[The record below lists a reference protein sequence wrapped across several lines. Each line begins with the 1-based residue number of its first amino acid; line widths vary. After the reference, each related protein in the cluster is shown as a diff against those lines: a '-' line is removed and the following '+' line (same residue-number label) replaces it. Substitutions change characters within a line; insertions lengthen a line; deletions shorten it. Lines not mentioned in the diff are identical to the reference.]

1 MKIRFE
7 KSKVNSLFVLIG
19 FILTF
24 YSSACLWNENNLRNY
39 ILCSAIIIFLSVII
53 FLTQPISINKII
65 NNRYVLWV
73 IVTYVI
79 FEAYGFLRLKAGQ
92 FNWDFILV
100 SGVLQIS
107 LTIMLM
113 TLKDNNEVITTY
125 CIASLISIVI
135 VCINMVLKGSIRLS
149 NIRLGSS
156 FGVELSGNRNTV
168 ATIIGILLIPV
179 TYMTLKY
186 KKFRIVLLP
195 ISVFAAGC
203 MLLTGSK
210 KGIVVLVLIMI
221 MLFISDRG
229 SVKYL
234 IFPFIVLLGVYAVF
248 SVPVLYNVIGFRLKD
263 MFATLGIG
271 TAVTSAQSTYI
282 RNSFIIMGLK
292 SMWKHPLFGGGM
304 NYFQFINNARYYS
317 HNNYVELLNNF
328 GIVGTLI
335 YYLPATKKIP
345 ILHKAIMSKS
355 RTNEYATL
363 VFLLIFIISKFALDY
378 AMVSYST
385 MCVFNIQFLLI
396 FEFLRRDKISNAS

>member
-1 MKIRFE
+1 MKIRLE
-7 KSKVNSLFVLIG
+7 KSKVNRLFVLIG
-19 FILTF
+19 YILTF

-39 ILCSAIIIFLSVII
+39 ILCSVVVVFLSIII
-53 FLTQPISINKII
+53 FLTQPISISKII
-65 NNRYVLWV
+65 NNRYVIWV
-73 IVTYVI
+73 IITYTI
-79 FEAYGFLRLKAGQ
+79 FETYGFFRLKAGQ

-113 TLKDNNEVITTY
+113 TLKDNNEVISTY

-156 FGVELSGNRNTV
+156 FGLELSGNRNTV
-168 ATIIGILLIPV
+168 ATTIGILLIPV

-186 KKFRIVLLP
+186 KKYRTVLFA

-210 KGIVVLVLIMI
+210 KGIVVLVVI
-221 MLFISDRG
+221 MLMVFISDKG

-234 IFPFIVLLGVYAVF
+234 IFPFVAILGVYAVF
-248 SVPVLYNVIGFRLKD
+248 NVPVLYKVIGFRLKD

-282 RNSFIIMGLK
+282 RNSYIIMGLK
-292 SMWKHPLFGGGM
+292 SMWNHPLFGGGM
-304 NYFQFINNARYYS
+304 NYFQFINSARYYS
-317 HNNYVELLNNF
+317 HNNYIELLNNF

-335 YYLPATKKIP
+335 YYLPALKKFPLLNNKIREKK
-345 ILHKAIMSKS
+345 H
-355 RTNEYATL
+355 TDEYATM
-363 VFLLIFIISKFALDY
+363 VFLLFFFISKFALDY

-396 FEFLRRDKISNAS
+396 FEVLRRERISNAR

>member
-7 KSKVNSLFVLIG
+7 KSKVNRFFVLIG

-24 YSSACLWNENNLRNY
+24 YSSACLWNENNLSNY
-39 ILCSAIIIFLSVII
+39 IMCSAVVVFLSLVI

-65 NNRYVLWV
+65 NNKYVLWV
-73 IVTYVI
+73 ILTYVI

-113 TLKDNNEVITTY
+113 TLKDNNEVINTY
-125 CIASLISIVI
+125 CIASLVSIVI

-156 FGVELSGNRNTV
+156 FGLELSGNRNTV

-179 TYMTLKY
+179 SYMVLKY
-186 KKFRIVLLP
+186 KKYRIVLIP

-210 KGIVVLVLIMI
+210 KGIIVLMLIML
-221 MLFISDRG
+221 MVFIADKG

-234 IFPFIVLLGVYAVF
+234 LFPFIVILGVYAVF
-248 SVPVLYNVIGFRLKD
+248 NVPVLYKVIGFRLKD

-282 RNSFIIMGLK
+282 RNSYIKMGLK

-304 NYFQFINNARYYS
+304 NYFQYINSARYYS

-345 ILHKAIMSKS
+345 ILHKSIKSK
-355 RTNEYATL
+355 RQTDEYSTV
-363 VFLLIFIISKFALDY
+363 VFLLMFLISKFALDY

-396 FEFLRRDKISNAS
+396 IEVLRRERISNAS